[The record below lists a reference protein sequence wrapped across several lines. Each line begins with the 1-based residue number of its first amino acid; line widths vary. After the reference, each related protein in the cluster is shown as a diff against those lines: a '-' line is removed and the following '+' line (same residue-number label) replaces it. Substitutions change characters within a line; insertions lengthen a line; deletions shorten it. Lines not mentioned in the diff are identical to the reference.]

1 MSIKHAEAENVQS
14 FYFRMVGLISGLTP
28 QGGCRIVFRNT
39 ERKSESHFICVPAG
53 NALMGDD
60 ANKDRFSR
68 RGFLGVSSLALAA
81 AGTLSANVAGQ
92 DQNQDQKVYP
102 TKTDKSASAPGPGN
116 YPLDN
121 QNPDSFL
128 PPPTDAGGVQTF
140 KYPFGISHKR
150 MQEGG
155 WSREVTVR
163 ELPVSKS
170 MAGVDMRLTAG
181 GVRELHW
188 HTAAEWAFMLY
199 GNARITGLDADGK
212 SFVGDVTEGD
222 LWYFPTGIPH
232 SIQGLNPDG
241 AEFLLVFD
249 DGNFSEY
256 ETVLLTDW
264 MAHTPHDVLSKN
276 FGVSEQAMRK
286 MPRREKF
293 IFQAALPGPLA
304 DDQAAAA
311 GSLGA
316 SPLDFAFRANLQA
329 VTKRTKGGE
338 VRIIDSSKFKISTT
352 IAAAIVTVHPG
363 GIRELHWHPNADEWQ
378 YYISGNGRMTVFAT
392 GGRARTMDFQAGD
405 VGYVLKTLPHYVQ
418 NTGDT
423 DLRFLEMFKSS
434 AYQDL
439 ALSEWLTHTPPELVL
454 AHLGIDKSTLDAM
467 PKDEVVVMPK

>member
-1 MSIKHAEAENVQS
+1 MSEDAKKE
-14 FYFRMVGLISGLTP
+14 MV
-28 QGGCRIVFRNT
+28 
-39 ERKSESHFICVPAG
+39 
-53 NALMGDD
+53 
-60 ANKDRFSR
+60 SR
-68 RGFLGVSSLALAA
+68 RGFLGKGSVALAA
-81 AGTLSANVAGQ
+81 AGMLSAA
-92 DQNQDQKVYP
+92 DALAQDQKPYP
-102 TKTDKSASAPGPGN
+102 TRNDRSASAPGPGN
-116 YPLDN
+116 PPLDA

-128 PPPTDAGGVQTF
+128 PPPSDAGGVQTF
-140 KYPFGISHKR
+140 KYPFALSHKR

-163 ELPVSKS
+163 ELAVSKS
-170 MAGVDMRLTAG
+170 IAGVDMRLTAG
-181 GVRELHW
+181 GIRELHW
-188 HTAAEWAFMLY
+188 HTAAEWSIMLY

-212 SFVGDVTEGD
+212 SFVTDVTEGD

-241 AEFLLVFD
+241 CEFLLVFD

-264 MAHTPHDVLSKN
+264 MAHTPDDVLSKN
-276 FGVSEQAMRK
+276 FGVSEQALEK

-293 IFQAALPGPLA
+293 IFQAEVPGPLPA
-304 DDQAAAA
+304 DLKATA
-311 GSLGA
+311 GSLGL
-316 SPLDFAFRANLQA
+316 SPIDFSFRTSQQP

-378 YYISGNGRMTVFAT
+378 YYISGAGRMTVFAT

-405 VGYVLKTLPHYVQ
+405 VGYVQKTLPHYVQ

-423 DLRFLEMFKSS
+423 DLKFLEMFKSS
-434 AYQDL
+434 LYQDL
-439 ALSEWLTHTPPELVL
+439 ALSEWLTHTPPELVM
-454 AHLGIDKSTLDAM
+454 AHLGLDKATLDAM